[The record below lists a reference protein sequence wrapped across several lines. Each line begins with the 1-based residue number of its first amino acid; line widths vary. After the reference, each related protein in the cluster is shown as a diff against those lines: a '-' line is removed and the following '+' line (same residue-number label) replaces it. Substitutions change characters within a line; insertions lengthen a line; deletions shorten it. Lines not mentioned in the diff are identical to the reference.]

1 MMCCCRFR
9 ERTRYIS
16 LVLTTQTGKR
26 SLTCSNIKT
35 EFSLSVAVGDVWR
48 DIIWLSGEAWSLWDF
63 DVLSLLDKVSN
74 EASLFCLQTE
84 RRTSLWIFLHS
95 QAIRKIHL
103 AAVCTHV
110 ISKRKEMRPDETIK
124 QQNRGTRCAF
134 SYLPILRFR
143 EQTRSE

>member
-1 MMCCCRFR
+1 MKKGMFAVLFLCMALAASAQKSTIMMCCCRFR

-35 EFSLSVAVGDVWR
+35 EFSLSVEVGDVWR
-48 DIIWLSGEAWSLWDF
+48 DIIWLSGEAWSLWNF
-63 DVLSLLDKVSN
+63 DILSLLDKVSN

-84 RRTSLWIFLHS
+84 RRTSRWIFLHF

-103 AAVCTHV
+103 ATVCTYA
-110 ISKRKEMRPDETIK
+110 IS
-124 QQNRGTRCAF
+124 
-134 SYLPILRFR
+134 
-143 EQTRSE
+143 